1 MSGPSQAAIA
11 LYKEYREVQH
21 KYNIDS
27 AKLVRPLKGETDEQ
41 RLLRYE
47 FYLATGYHPE
57 AGISLKIPS
66 NTISLFHQLTQITND
81 PIYKEI
87 EAKSAEIE
95 EEVKK
100 KYPITPDIRYDREK
114 RLQDMYDNKKKSQ
127 AMMDKYFEY
136 NTNSTTSAA
145 ASTPAVSSSTSAAA
159 TPSVSAYSLTSSAAS
174 KANEVAEPEE
184 TTATPLL
191 PKSQKKG
198 FSFWRSGGKRSKK
211 PKKTRKP
218 KKCRRRT
225 QRRSAKK

>member
-1 MSGPSQAAIA
+1 MSGPSPAAIA

-21 KYNIDS
+21 KYNTEA
-27 AKLVRPLKGETDEQ
+27 AKQYKRRNGETYEQ

-47 FYLATGYHPE
+47 FYKATGYQPL
-57 AGISLKIPS
+57 AGISWKIPS
-66 NTISLFHQLTQITND
+66 NTISLLHQLTQITND

-87 EAKSAEIE
+87 KAKSAEIE
-95 EEVKK
+95 EEVEK
-100 KYPITPDIRYDREK
+100 KYPITPDLRYDREK
-114 RLQDMYDNKKKSQ
+114 KLQDMYDNKKKSQ

-174 KANEVAEPEE
+174 KANEVAAPEE
-184 TTATPLL
+184 ATATPSTPLL
-191 PKSQKKG
+191 PKKPETKG
-198 FSFWRSGGKRSKK
+198 WSFWKRGGKRS
-211 PKKTRKP
+211 KKTRKP

-225 QRRSAKK
+225 QRR